1 METPEMGESP
11 RPPEEWSPAPGT
23 PPVPS
28 GPPVDETATGVRG
41 APAAPWQSAPWHGVQ
56 PGPAPQPPPP
66 TFEPP
71 FSSPYSSSYAGGWGG
86 YGAPP
91 ASAFP
96 GSGPPPPTS
105 ARRRLAAG
113 AAIAA
118 LVLAA
123 GVAGGVIGG
132 HLSSRGSGTGSGSSL
147 SPFAGSGGGLSPFGN
162 GSSSGASGPS
172 SSAGTGPSDA
182 SAIAQRVD
190 PGLVDV
196 NVTIDY
202 GAAQGAGTG
211 MVLTSNGLVLT
222 NNHVVEGATAISVTD
237 VGNGRTYSATVLGY
251 DTSRDVALLRLDGA
265 SHLETVRLGNS
276 ADLRVGAE
284 VVGIG
289 NAGGAGG
296 TPSFAGGTV
305 TGLDRSLTASDEL
318 TGTTEQLSGMIS
330 TNADILAGDSGGP
343 LVTTS
348 GAVVGMDTAG
358 SASFQLPTSGETS
371 QGFAVP
377 IDTAMAVARQIE
389 AHRASATVHV
399 GPTAFLGVEISSGA
413 GGGSF
418 GSGSGTSVP
427 GAPISGVVSGSPAS
441 GAGLGA
447 GDVITAVGGHAVTS
461 SRSLQQVM
469 VADEKPGRTVKVVYV
484 APNGEQHTVS
494 MTLAS
499 GPPQ

>member
-1 METPEMGESP
+1 MERPEMGESP
-11 RPPEEWSPAPGT
+11 RPPQAWSTAPETLPAG
-23 PPVPS
+23 S
-28 GPPVDETATGVRG
+28 GPAGKDPAGSTRSEPPDAPW
-41 APAAPWQSAPWHGVQ
+41 PAAPWQQGQ
-56 PGPAPQPPPP
+56 PRPTPPPP

-71 FSSPYSSSYAGGWGG
+71 FSSPYGSPYAGGWGG

-91 ASAFP
+91 GIAFP
-96 GSGPPPPTS
+96 GQMPPPQS
-105 ARRRLAAG
+105 ARHRLAAG

-132 HLSSRGSGTGSGSSL
+132 LLSSRGGTGSASSL
-147 SPFAGSGGGLSPFGN
+147 SPFSGSGRGLSPFGGG
-162 GSSSGASGPS
+162 GSSGPSGPS
-172 SSAGTGPSDA
+172 SSVGSGPSDA
-182 SAIAQRVD
+182 SAIARRVD

-237 VGNGRTYSATVLGY
+237 VGNGRTYAATVLGY
-251 DTSRDVALLRLDGA
+251 DTSRDVALIRLEGA
-265 SHLETVRLGNS
+265 SHLQTVRLGSS

-358 SASFQLPTSGETS
+358 SASFQLPTSGQTS

-377 IDTAMAVARQIE
+377 IDTAMSVARQIE

-399 GPTAFLGVEISSGA
+399 GPTAFLGVEISSG
-413 GGGSF
+413 GGVF
-418 GSGSGTSVP
+418 GPGGGTSVP

-469 VADEKPGRTVKVVYV
+469 VADEKPGRTVQVVYV

>member
-11 RPPEEWSPAPGT
+11 RRGEEWSAAPET

-28 GPPVDETATGVRG
+28 GPAGAEAAAGVRG
-41 APAAPWQSAPWHGVQ
+41 EPLAPWQTSPWQEVQ

-71 FSSPYSSSYAGGWGG
+71 FSSPYGSYYGGGWGG

-96 GSGPPPPTS
+96 GSAPPQPPAS

-147 SPFAGSGGGLSPFGN
+147 SPFSGSGGGLSPFGG

-172 SSAGTGPSDA
+172 SSVGTGPSDA

-202 GAAQGAGTG
+202 GAAEGAGTG

-251 DTSRDVALLRLDGA
+251 DTSRDVALIQLDGA

-276 ADLRVGAE
+276 AELRVGAQ

-330 TNADILAGDSGGP
+330 TNADIVAGDSGGP

-358 SASFQLPTSGETS
+358 SGSFQLPTSGEAS

-377 IDTAMAVARQIE
+377 IDTAMSVARQIE

-399 GPTAFLGVEISSGA
+399 GPTAFLGVQISSG
-413 GGGSF
+413 GGGFF
-418 GSGSGTSVP
+418 GSGSNSSVP
-427 GAPISGVVSGSPAS
+427 GAPIGGVVSGSPAS

-447 GDVITAVGGHAVTS
+447 GDVITAVGGHTVTS
-461 SRSLQQVM
+461 ARSLQQVM
-469 VADEKPGRTVKVVYV
+469 VTDEKPGESVKVVYV
-484 APNGEQHTVS
+484 APNGRQHTVS